1 MADERWGNSRHKLHR
16 QKRQTT
22 SDVLSVAQSLPVKPF
37 TGTPP
42 RNFNSIPPA
51 QRNQV
56 MRTDAQINALKR
68 RAEQILAILALPD
81 ARALKGATWCDSEA
95 ILIQMS
101 LSSITQNEA
110 LERLEKQLS
119 NIQTQLEGK

>member
-1 MADERWGNSRHKLHR
+1 
-16 QKRQTT
+16 
-22 SDVLSVAQSLPVKPF
+22 
-37 TGTPP
+37 
-42 RNFNSIPPA
+42 
-51 QRNQV
+51 
-56 MRTDAQINALKR
+56 MRTDAQISALKR